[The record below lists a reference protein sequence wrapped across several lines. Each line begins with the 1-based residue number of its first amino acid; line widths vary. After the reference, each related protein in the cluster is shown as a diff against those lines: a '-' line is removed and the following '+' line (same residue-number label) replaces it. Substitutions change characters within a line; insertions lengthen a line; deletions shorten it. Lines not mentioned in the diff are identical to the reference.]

1 MCIPSPDVH
10 DGEGERSLSGVV
22 KPGLSFYFFLLRA
35 RARTCHVCKQHLSNR
50 KTKTVQ

>member
-1 MCIPSPDVH
+1 MCIHSPDVY

-22 KPGLSFYFFLLRA
+22 KPGLSLYLYLLPA

-50 KTKTVQ
+50 KNKTVQ